1 MAKLEKIESLEQLRV
16 LEKGHKILV
25 VETKMDKAAGM
36 SVDTPEDLERV
47 ERLIDKMKGLS
58 DGYK

>member
-1 MAKLEKIESLEQLRV
+1 MTNERGLRKTRTGKV
-16 LEKGHKILV
+16 TS
-25 VETKMDKAAGM
+25 TKMDKTAGI

-58 DGYK
+58 DG